1 MSSELEGM
9 FAVYV
14 GMLAPD
20 LAARMVA
27 EYRFA
32 PPRRWRFDFAWPAA
46 TGGVA
51 VELHGGLWSS
61 GAHVRPIGVQRDLQK
76 HNAAVVLG
84 WRLLYFSTDDLSNDP
99 ETCID
104 MVRQLLSRGN

>member
-1 MSSELEGM
+1 MTSELETA
-9 FAVYV
+9 FESYIRF
-14 GMLAPD
+14 LAPD
-20 LAARMVA
+20 LPAPVR
-27 EYRFA
+27 EYRFH
-32 PPRRWRFDFAWPAA
+32 PQRRWRFDFAYPACR
-46 TGGVA
+46 VA

>member
-1 MSSELEGM
+1 MTSELEAA
-9 FAVYV
+9 FAAYLRL
-14 GMLAPD
+14 LAPD
-20 LAARMVA
+20 LPEPEA

-32 PPRRWRFDFAWPAA
+32 PPRRWRFDFAYPACR
-46 TGGVA
+46 VA